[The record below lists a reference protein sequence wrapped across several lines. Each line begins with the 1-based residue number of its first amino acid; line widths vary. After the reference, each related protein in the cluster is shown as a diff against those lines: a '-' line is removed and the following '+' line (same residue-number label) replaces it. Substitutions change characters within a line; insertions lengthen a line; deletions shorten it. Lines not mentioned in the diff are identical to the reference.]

1 MRCESVMTEDVVY
14 VRPTDTAQYAALAM
28 RQENVGFLPV
38 CDERGCVVGTLTD
51 RDLAMRVCAEGIAPA
66 KVTVGEVMTPDVVGC
81 LPEDDLT
88 HAERLMAERGK
99 SRIVIVDEAA
109 HLCGVI
115 SLTDVALRDS
125 NRHAAHTLRKIVER
139 ETRY

>member
-14 VRPTDTAQYAALAM
+14 ARPSDSVQQAALLM

-38 CDERGCVVGTLTD
+38 CDESGCVVGTLTD
-51 RDLAMRVCAEGIAPA
+51 RDLALRVCAEGIAP
-66 KVTVGEVMTPDVVGC
+66 KQVSVGEVMTPEVVCC

-88 HAERLMAERGK
+88 HAERLMADHCK

-109 HLCGVI
+109 HLRGII
-115 SLTDVALRDS
+115 SLADVVLRDS

-139 ETRY
+139 EARY